1 MTYFPEPVF
10 RNITSYLL
18 DPDFYKKRHAEV
30 WQKIR
35 VKRVMESTMGFEE
48 YEDTIRDCKYFVY
61 IYDPNICD
69 TEDVSIPTK
78 EFGYDDLSGD
88 WDNVEETI
96 EWTHAGAFEYE
107 WHNVPR

>member
-18 DPDFYKKRHAEV
+18 DPEFFKKRHAEV

-48 YEDTIRDCKYFVY
+48 DEESIRDCRYFVY
-61 IYDPNICD
+61 IYDPDIG
-69 TEDVSIPTK
+69 VA
-78 EFGYDDLSGD
+78 GYRTDFTTLHQLQS
-88 WDNVEETI
+88 
-96 EWTHAGAFEYE
+96 
-107 WHNVPR
+107 